1 VGVATEKCV
10 LVYIFSNSHVCNS
23 RVTLRL
29 KKLLYGF
36 IPIKKEY
43 ELVEMSQVRE

>member
-1 VGVATEKCV
+1 
-10 LVYIFSNSHVCNS
+10 
-23 RVTLRL
+23 LRL